1 MECSDRQRR
10 LRPPAGALILP
21 DMKSAEPV
29 EEIPFRL
36 EANGR
41 PVAVWSCTPEAYEA
55 LAVGRLVSAGFL
67 VPGDVVP
74 ALEVE
79 AGPGSVTVRATVPEG
94 AAERAWAEDAHI
106 RRHGCGLLHYVD
118 CEPALLA
125 GDVGPLP
132 DPDWPALFAALYGRG
147 SERSS
152 GVHAAALSDG
162 ERLFHRVEEVGRHNA
177 VDKAVGG
184 ALLDGAELRGLG
196 LVVSS
201 RVSGEIALKA
211 ARTGLAWTATRSV
224 PTTLALRITRIAG
237 LPVIA
242 RAVGSD
248 PRLYLPDRRT
258 HVSWRREKE
267 AG

>member
-1 MECSDRQRR
+1 
-10 LRPPAGALILP
+10 
-21 DMKSAEPV
+21 MKSADPV

-36 EANGR
+36 EVNGR
-41 PVAVWSCTPEAYEA
+41 PVAVWSCTPGVYKA

-74 ALEVE
+74 VPEVDP
-79 AGPGSVTVRATVPEG
+79 GPDSVTVRATVPEG
-94 AAERAWAEDAHI
+94 AAGRAWAEEAHI
-106 RRHGCGLLHYVD
+106 RQHGCGLLHYVD

-125 GDVGPLP
+125 GDRAPLP
-132 DPDWPALFAALYGRG
+132 DADWSALFAALYGRG
-147 SERSS
+147 TERSS

-162 ERLFHRVEEVGRHNA
+162 ERLVHRVEEVGRHNA

-184 ALLDGAELRGLG
+184 ALLNGADLGSLG

-211 ARTGLAWTATRSV
+211 ARAGLAWIATRSV
-224 PTTLALRITRIAG
+224 PTTLALRITRTAG
-237 LPVIA
+237 LPVVA

-248 PRLYLPDRRT
+248 PRLYPPDGGT
-258 HVSWRREKE
+258 HVSWRREEE
-267 AG
+267 AR